1 MQWTDVWMEGIIIGL
16 ISEIVIETKDI
27 LNLVEISQT
36 VSTRLVV
43 EARFL
48 DDDMMVPVFSPNEE
62 IFVGD
67 YVVQVINWGAI
78 NWKDSVQPT
87 II

>member
-1 MQWTDVWMEGIIIGL
+1 MEGIIIGL

-67 YVVQVINWGAI
+67 YVVQVIN
-78 NWKDSVQPT
+78 
-87 II
+87 

>member
-1 MQWTDVWMEGIIIGL
+1 MEGIIIGL

-36 VSTRLVV
+36 VSKRLVV
-43 EARFL
+43 EAHFL

-67 YVVQVINWGAI
+67 YVVQVIN
-78 NWKDSVQPT
+78 
-87 II
+87 